1 MGHRSGRVL
10 NQGLGFPFSLLP
22 VCIQCV
28 CLVTD
33 RGRDLVRPFVGLTE
47 STRCVMALVEK
58 RARSPTGD
66 NEGALI
72 ETKKSKS
79 DALSV
84 GAVPRTSTLHSP
96 IMVLTGHGGEVR
108 AENPHAATAMEADR
122 APAVKM
128 LAQGWRHCTCL
139 ALCCVHSRAAAA
151 AA

>member
-1 MGHRSGRVL
+1 MGAAKLAAPIFGHGWLIKTRQRTR
-10 NQGLGFPFSLLP
+10 GLS
-22 VCIQCV
+22 
-28 CLVTD
+28 
-33 RGRDLVRPFVGLTE
+33 
-47 STRCVMALVEK
+47 MALVEK

-72 ETKKSKS
+72 ETKKPKS

-108 AENPHAATAMEADR
+108 AEIPPPCARCRDSPPQRNCCHEAAG
-122 APAVKM
+122 VY
-128 LAQGWRHCTCL
+128 HCC
-139 ALCCVHSRAAAA
+139 ALCCIHGLAAAA

>member
-1 MGHRSGRVL
+1 MLGASEEINPKMGAAKLAAPIFGHGWLIKTRQRTR
-10 NQGLGFPFSLLP
+10 GLS
-22 VCIQCV
+22 
-28 CLVTD
+28 
-33 RGRDLVRPFVGLTE
+33 
-47 STRCVMALVEK
+47 MALVEK

-72 ETKKSKS
+72 ETKKPKS

-108 AENPHAATAMEADR
+108 AEIPPPCARCRDSPPQRNCCHEAAG
-122 APAVKM
+122 VY
-128 LAQGWRHCTCL
+128 HCC
-139 ALCCVHSRAAAA
+139 ALCCIHGLAAAA